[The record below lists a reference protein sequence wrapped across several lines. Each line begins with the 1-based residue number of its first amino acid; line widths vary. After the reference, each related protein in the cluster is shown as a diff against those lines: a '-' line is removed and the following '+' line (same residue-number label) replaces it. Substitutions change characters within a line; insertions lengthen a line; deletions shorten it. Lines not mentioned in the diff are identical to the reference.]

1 MSFLLA
7 GRPGTKGAV
16 AVNQRDVREL
26 QLATG
31 AIRAGV
37 TILTR
42 QVGLQ
47 SSDLKRV
54 LIAGGFGSFIRRSNA
69 QRIGLLPVDI
79 DRRRIQYV
87 GNASLNG
94 AKYALVST
102 KARDQAER
110 LARQT
115 THVQLSEDPDFQ
127 DLFAESM
134 IFPEH

>member
-1 MSFLLA
+1 MLA
-7 GRPGTKGAV
+7 HYYELEYYGVCEAAIQIKGGKA
-16 AVNQRDVREL
+16 APAAERYAKL
-26 QLATG
+26 QLAIHRET
-31 AIRAGV
+31 AAR
-37 TILTR
+37 
-42 QVGLQ
+42 
-47 SSDLKRV
+47 SDLKRV

-102 KARDQAER
+102 KARHHAEQ

-127 DLFAESM
+127 NLFAESM